1 MTTNRAVAAIEV
13 PPFDLHN
20 RALVANVHPADWT
33 NPEPAGRYNLVVIG
47 GGTAGLVAAAGA
59 AGVGAKVALIE
70 RALLGGDCLNSGCVP
85 SKSLLRSAHA
95 IADLRSAASVG
106 VNVARDSVEV
116 DFAAVMERL
125 RQIRSRISANDS
137 ARRFRDELGVDVFI
151 GDGRFVDRSRI
162 EVAGATLRFSKAVI
176 ATGARPFVPPIE
188 GLAAAGYFTNETI
201 FSLTELPPRIAIIGG
216 GPIGCELSQAFASLG
231 SRVTLIELA
240 SQFLTRED
248 PDAAAILRAALER
261 DGVEVALDTGIAAV
275 EGSDEPRSTK
285 RLHLSRGG
293 QQRVLEVDAILVG
306 AGRVPNVDG
315 LGLELAGVRQDR
327 RGVLVDDRLR
337 THNKN
342 IYASGDVCMT
352 TKFTHAADFASRIVI
367 QNALFFGRKKLSALT
382 IPWCTY
388 TRPEIAHVG
397 LYERDARERGIEV
410 DTYLRPF
417 SEVDRAITEA
427 DEEGF
432 VKIHTEKGSD
442 KIVGATIVAKHAGE
456 MISEISVAMAGGV
469 GLSRLGSVIHPYP
482 TQADAIR
489 QLGDAYNR
497 TKLTATVTKL
507 FRSFL
512 SLRR

>member
-1 MTTNRAVAAIEV
+1 
-13 PPFDLHN
+13 
-20 RALVANVHPADWT
+20 
-33 NPEPAGRYNLVVIG
+33 
-47 GGTAGLVAAAGA
+47 AAAGA

-70 RALLGGDCLNSGCVP
+70 RSLLGGDCLNSGCVP

-95 IADLRSAASVG
+95 IADLRAAAAVG
-106 VNVARDSVEV
+106 VNVAQDGVEV
-116 DFAAVMERL
+116 DFPAIMERL
-125 RQIRSRISANDS
+125 RKIRSRISENDS
-137 ARRFRDELGVDVFI
+137 AHRFQHVLGVDVFI

-188 GLAAAGYFTNETI
+188 GLEEAGYFTNETI
-201 FSLTELPPRIAIIGG
+201 FSLTELPPRMAIIGGGPIGETIFSLTELPPRMAIIGG
-216 GPIGCELSQAFASLG
+216 GPIGCELAQAFASLG
-231 SRVTLIELA
+231 SHVTLIEMA

-248 PDAAAILRAALER
+248 PDAAAILRTALEQ
-261 DGVEVALDTGIAAV
+261 DGVDVALGASIKAV
-275 EGSDEPRSTK
+275 EGSNEPGSVK
-285 RLHLSRGG
+285 RLRLLRGG
-293 QQRVLEVDAILVG
+293 GGGGGGKEESIEVDAILVG
-306 AGRVPNVDG
+306 AGRIPNVDG

-327 RGVLVDDRLR
+327 RGVLVDDYLR
-337 THNKN
+337 TDNKN
-342 IYASGDVCMT
+342 IYAAGDVCMA
-352 TKFTHAADFASRIVI
+352 TKFTHAADFASRAVI

-397 LYERDARERGIEV
+397 LYGHEAEERGIEL

-417 SEVDRAITEA
+417 SEVDRAIAEG

-469 GLSRLGSVIHPYP
+469 GLSRIASVIHPYP
-482 TQADAIR
+482 TQAEAIR

-497 TKLTATVTKL
+497 TKLTPTVAKI
-507 FRSFL
+507 FRWFL
-512 SLRR
+512 SIRR

>member
-1 MTTNRAVAAIEV
+1 MTMKRAVGAIEV
-13 PPFDLHN
+13 LPFDVHN
-20 RALVANVHPADWT
+20 QALVANVRPADWQ
-33 NPEPAGRYNLVVIG
+33 NPEPAERYNLVVIG

-70 RALLGGDCLNSGCVP
+70 RSLLGGDCLNSGCVP

-95 IADLRSAASVG
+95 IADLRSAAAVG
-106 VNVARDSVEV
+106 VKVAQDSVEV
-116 DFAAVMERL
+116 DFPAIMERL
-125 RQIRSRISANDS
+125 REIRSRISKNDS
-137 ARRFRDELGVDVFI
+137 ADRFQNELGVDIFI
-151 GDGRFVDRSRI
+151 GDGRFVDRSQI
-162 EVAGATLRFSKAVI
+162 EVDGVTLRFSKAVI

-188 GLAAAGYFTNETI
+188 GLEEAGYFTNETI
-201 FSLTELPPRIAIIGG
+201 FSLTELPARMAIIGG
-216 GPIGCELSQAFASLG
+216 GPIGCELAQAFASLG
-231 SRVTLIELA
+231 SHVTLIEMA

-261 DGVEVALDTGIAAV
+261 DGVEVALESSIQAV
-275 EGSDEPRSTK
+275 EGSSEPGSVK
-285 RLHLSRGG
+285 RLQLLRAGKEES
-293 QQRVLEVDAILVG
+293 LEVDAIFVG
-306 AGRVPNVDG
+306 AGRIPNLEG

-327 RGVLVDDRLR
+327 RGVLVDDHLR

-342 IYASGDVCMT
+342 IYAAGDVCMA
-352 TKFTHAADFASRIVI
+352 TKFTHAADFAARAVI

-397 LYERDARERGIEV
+397 LYAHEAAERGIEL

-417 SEVDRAITEA
+417 SEVDRAITEG

-432 VKIHTEKGSD
+432 VKIHTEKGND

-469 GLSRLGSVIHPYP
+469 GLSRIASVIHPYP
-482 TQADAIR
+482 TQAEAIR

-497 TKLTATVTKL
+497 TKLTPTVAKI
-507 FRSFL
+507 FRRFL